1 MMVCG
6 ASECSILAQFALVS
20 MVLVVH
26 LFTNMKKASCKFSC
40 FFLLVDFILHIDL
53 SPIQFPFTPKR

>member
-1 MMVCG
+1 
-6 ASECSILAQFALVS
+6 